1 MKGEI
6 INLHKNAH
14 NTQLVY
20 VVLMFHCAMNSSFIG
35 YMNFSFD

>member
-14 NTQLVY
+14 NTLVY